1 MPKHTQKSIVGKVLK
16 TIRENHLIEDGDKII
31 VALSGGADSVCLTK
45 ILLEIRDKYHLTILA
60 CHYNHRLRGEA
71 SDADAEFV
79 RNFCKQEGISLT
91 LGSADKIK
99 SFKSEEEARL
109 ARYAFF
115 KKIIEEGTADK
126 IAIAHNL
133 NDFAETLLMRLVRG
147 AGLRGLSSIPLS
159 RESFIR
165 PLLQISRSEIEEY
178 LTSENQSYR
187 TDESNSDL
195 AYTRNK
201 IRHTVLPLLAEI
213 NPNIVETLAKTAN
226 QLKEDFDYL
235 NSDLTEIYQKVLLT
249 ESESSIILDA
259 KLFRKLHFPQ
269 QKMVLRAA
277 IEKLDSLIDIDST
290 HIKEVLALIEK
301 NESKKHKTLPHSLR
315 IELEAGKIIL
325 SNTNKQR

>member
-16 TIRENHLIEDGDKII
+16 TIRENRLIEDGDKIM
-31 VALSGGADSVCLTK
+31 VALSGGADSICLTK
-45 ILLEIRDKYHLTILA
+45 ILLEIRDKYRCTILA

-71 SDADAEFV
+71 SEADAVFV
-79 RNFCKQEGISLT
+79 KNFCKQEGIEHIYGEPLRDS
-91 LGSADKIK
+91 
-99 SFKSEEEARL
+99 SFRNEEEARA
-109 ARYAFF
+109 ARYQFF
-115 KKIIEEGTADK
+115 ESIIEEGTADK

-133 NDFAETLLMRLVRG
+133 NDFAETLLMRLIRG

-165 PLLQISRSEIEEY
+165 PLLEISRSEIEEY
-178 LTSENQSYR
+178 LASEKQSYR

-195 AYTRNK
+195 TYTRNK
-201 IRHTVLPLLAEI
+201 IRHSVLPLLAEI
-213 NPNIVETLAKTAN
+213 NPNIVSTLAKTAN
-226 QLKEDFDYL
+226 QLKEDYNFL
-235 NSDLTEIYQKVLLT
+235 CSDIEEIYQKVLV
-249 ESESSIILDA
+249 SESVSKIVLEA
-259 KLFRKLHFPQ
+259 KLFRKLQLPQ

-290 HIKEVLALIEK
+290 HIKEVVTLIEK
-301 NESKKHKTLPHSLR
+301 NESKKYKTLPHSLR